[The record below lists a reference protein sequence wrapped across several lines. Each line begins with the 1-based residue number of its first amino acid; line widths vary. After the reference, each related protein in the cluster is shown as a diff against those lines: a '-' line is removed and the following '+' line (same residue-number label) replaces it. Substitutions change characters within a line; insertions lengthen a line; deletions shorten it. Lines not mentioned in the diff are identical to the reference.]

1 MVTNLLLHIGNRHSS
16 WNSGG
21 LKTFSPV
28 LKTFLWFSF
37 VILDEL
43 GFLDNLLITHLKG
56 EKKKSDF

>member
-1 MVTNLLLHIGNRHSS
+1 MVTNLLLHIGNRYSS

-43 GFLDNLLITHLKG
+43 GFLDSLLIPHLKG
-56 EKKKSDF
+56 GKKKSNF